1 MFFTCSYTLSG
12 VAELHRWMVDVYNDT
27 GGGGGG
33 GRSGGGGEMG
43 TPPSLKDATLFMH
56 ILDHDNHDNDD
67 NDDNHDNDDNDDNGQ
82 QASDKMTVSYL
93 SMLQW
98 LRSKHFVKRKALV
111 EYGNSSREAS
121 FRTLFYTTVL
131 AQVSETSVIK

>member
-27 GGGGGG
+27 GGGDRGGDRG
-33 GRSGGGGEMG
+33 GGGGEMG

-56 ILDHDNHDNDD
+56 ILDHDNH
-67 NDDNHDNDDNDDNGQ
+67 DNDDNGQ

>member
-1 MFFTCSYTLSG
+1 M
-12 VAELHRWMVDVYNDT
+12 YNDT

-56 ILDHDNHDNDD
+56 ILDHDNH
-67 NDDNHDNDDNDDNGQ
+67 DNDDNGQ

>member
-12 VAELHRWMVDVYNDT
+12 VAELHRWMVDVYNDAA

-33 GRSGGGGEMG
+33 GGGGEMG

-56 ILDHDNHDNDD
+56 ILDHDNH
-67 NDDNHDNDDNDDNGQ
+67 DNHDNDDNDDNGQ

-131 AQVSETSVIK
+131 AQVSETSVVK